1 MSGVQM
7 TPQRLSVAEI
17 QAAVLA
23 AHRHRPTS
31 TGELLGAL
39 SADPARPPAAPPV
52 APPVAPEP
60 AAAVGSA
67 QRWALVATHGGSG
80 AHCLSQVLAGAF
92 RIQQAWPSGDQSA
105 VLVCRSSARGLLAAQ
120 QFARAFR
127 DREAGDTT
135 LLGLLVVADVPG
147 RVPPAL
153 RRLER
158 LVSGAVPAVW
168 QVPWVA
174 QWRLE
179 PPGPATPAPEWAAK
193 LSAAITAAR
202 AAK

>member
-1 MSGVQM
+1 M

-23 AHRHRPTS
+23 AHRHRPTLTS
-31 TGELLGAL
+31 ELPAPT
-39 SADPARPPAAPPV
+39 SADPVRPSATSPVTPA
-52 APPVAPEP
+52 P
-60 AAAVGSA
+60 ATAVGIA

-80 AHCLSQVLAGAF
+80 ACCLSQVLAGAF
-92 RIQQAWPSGDQSA
+92 RVHQAWPSGDEPT
-105 VLVCRSSARGLLAAQ
+105 VLVCRSSTRGLLAAQ

-127 DREAGDTT
+127 DGETGDTT
-135 LLGLLVVADVPG
+135 LLGLLIVADVPG
-147 RVPPAL
+147 RVPPAV

-158 LVSGAVPAVW
+158 LVSGAMPAVW

-179 PPGPATPAPEWAAK
+179 PPGPATPAPQWAVK
-193 LSAAITAAR
+193 LSATITAAAAR
-202 AAK
+202 AAH

>member
-1 MSGVQM
+1 MSDLQM

-31 TGELLGAL
+31 TSELPAPT
-39 SADPARPPAAPPV
+39 SADPVRPPATPPV
-52 APPVAPEP
+52 TPAP
-60 AAAVGSA
+60 AAAVGIA

-80 AHCLSQVLAGAF
+80 ARCLSQVLAGAF
-92 RIQQAWPSGDQSA
+92 RIQKAWPSGDQPA

-127 DREAGDTT
+127 DGEAGDTT

-158 LVSGAVPAVW
+158 LVSAAVPAVW

-179 PPGPATPAPEWAAK
+179 PPGPAAPAPQWAVE
-193 LSAAITAAR
+193 LSATITAAAVR
-202 AAK
+202 AAQ

>member
-1 MSGVQM
+1 MSDVQM

-31 TGELLGAL
+31 TSELPAPT
-39 SADPARPPAAPPV
+39 SADPARPPATSPAAP
-52 APPVAPEP
+52 AP
-60 AAAVGSA
+60 AAAVGIA

-80 AHCLSQVLAGAF
+80 ARCLSQVVAGAF
-92 RIQQAWPSGDQSA
+92 RVRQAWPSGAEPA

-127 DREAGDTT
+127 DRQAGDTT

-147 RVPPAL
+147 RIPPAV

-158 LVSGAVPAVW
+158 LVSGAMPAVW

-179 PPGPATPAPEWAAK
+179 PPGPATPAPQWAVK
-193 LSAAITAAR
+193 LSATITAAAAQ